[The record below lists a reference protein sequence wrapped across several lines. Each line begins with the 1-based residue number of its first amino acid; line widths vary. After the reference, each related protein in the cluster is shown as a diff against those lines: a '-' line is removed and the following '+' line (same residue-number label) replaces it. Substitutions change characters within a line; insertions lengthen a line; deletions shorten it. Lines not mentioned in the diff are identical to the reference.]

1 MKICLVH
8 DDFVQSGGA
17 ESLFATIAELYP
29 DAPIYTSLVNWQKLP
44 ASIGKNRVRP
54 SFMQK
59 IPFATKLYKLLLPL
73 YPLAFESFD
82 FDGFDLVISST
93 TRFAKAVITKPGTA
107 HICYINSTPRFLY
120 EEEKKSDYLHWT
132 VSILMSPYLKW
143 LKKWDKAS
151 SARVDLYIANS
162 TNVQAKIKN
171 QYHRDAQVVYPSC
184 DTAFFRPSNQT
195 GIQSD
200 KKDYYLVV
208 SRLVKW
214 KKIDIAIKALQE
226 IKANLIIIG
235 DGPDKER
242 LERMATNGKQ
252 KAIRDAK
259 EKTESKITFAV
270 WVTREELRTLYWG
283 AKALI
288 ITQEEDFGI
297 SAVEAQACGA
307 PVIAYGKG
315 GLREI
320 IQDKKTGIFF
330 DSQDS
335 SSLKD
340 AIFTSSRLKYN
351 KLAIRNNA
359 LRFAKTN
366 FEEKLKETVSQYVK
380 PA

>member
-1 MKICLVH
+1 
-8 DDFVQSGGA
+8 
-17 ESLFATIAELYP
+17 
-29 DAPIYTSLVNWQKLP
+29 
-44 ASIGKNRVRP
+44 
-54 SFMQK
+54 
-59 IPFATKLYKLLLPL
+59 
-73 YPLAFESFD
+73 
-82 FDGFDLVISST
+82 
-93 TRFAKAVITKPGTA
+93 
-107 HICYINSTPRFLY
+107 
-120 EEEKKSDYLHWT
+120 
-132 VSILMSPYLKW
+132 
-143 LKKWDKAS
+143 
-151 SARVDLYIANS
+151 
-162 TNVQAKIKN
+162 
-171 QYHRDAQVVYPSC
+171 
-184 DTAFFRPSNQT
+184 
-195 GIQSD
+195 
-200 KKDYYLVV
+200 
-208 SRLVKW
+208 
-214 KKIDIAIKALQE
+214 
-226 IKANLIIIG
+226 
-235 DGPDKER
+235 
-242 LERMATNGKQ
+242 MATNGKQ